1 MVDIFCHTK
10 MLIIKR
16 KVQTIGEHYTEI
28 IRHNDAILGHKKA
41 AIDGQ

>member
-1 MVDIFCHTK
+1 MADIFCHTK

-16 KVQTIGEHYTEI
+16 KGQTMGEHYTKI
-28 IRHNDAILGHKKA
+28 IRHNNAILGHKKA